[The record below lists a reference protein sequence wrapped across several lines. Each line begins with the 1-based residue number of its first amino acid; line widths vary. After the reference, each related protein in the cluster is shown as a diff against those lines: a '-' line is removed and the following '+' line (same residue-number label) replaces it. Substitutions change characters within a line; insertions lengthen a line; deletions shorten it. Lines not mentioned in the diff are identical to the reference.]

1 MIQRTPPM
9 GWNSWNTFGE
19 NISEELIFQ
28 TADAMVETGL
38 RDAGYDYLV
47 IDDCWAE
54 KTRDADGRLVPSR
67 EKFPHGMKAVSD
79 YVHSRGLKF
88 GMYSCTGTLT
98 CAGYPGSFEHEFV
111 DAATF
116 AEWGVDF
123 LKYDYCH
130 KPDYEEGRLLYTRM
144 GLALANCG
152 RDILFSACSW
162 GADETPKWIK
172 GTGAHMWRSTG
183 DIVDTWESIKNLGTM
198 QIDLQAYNGLNCFN
212 DIDMLV
218 VGMEGRGNVGFAG
231 CTAEEYRTHF
241 SLWAMLNSP
250 LMIGCDIRSMS
261 PETKETLMNPEIIA
275 VNQDPAGRQPF
286 LVNRRDNSVVWAKL
300 LEGGDIAIG
309 AFNMGESETAP
320 YCSLSIPLASL
331 GLNRS
336 CGKSLML
343 RDLWAREDVGLVDD
357 VYLASLPAHGCR
369 MFRARLVNR

>member
-130 KPDYEEGRLLYTRM
+130 KPDYEEGRLLSTRM

-309 AFNMGESETAP
+309 AFNMGDSETAP